1 MNLIKVNMED
11 KKDIKRQVQ
20 NKPARGDLS
29 LSLNFNLNDRYYYL
43 ILKKA
48 EKLGVASYMLTDH
61 IDDFEPIKTNI
72 RTCALA
78 LIKDTYSPE
87 YHSGKRDKKEK
98 TISALACIEHILSLF
113 EIALITKMIS
123 TGNYSVIK
131 KEYLLLRE
139 AVLELAETIENK
151 IVFPEDLFVVAND
164 QKNETQAPNYRGE
177 NINMNE
183 DRMHKRHSKGHVSY
197 GNVLLK
203 DKPAGVI
210 GKNENSFSSKEE
222 RRNLI
227 FNLIAKNK
235 EVSIKDIHSHFTDC
249 SEKTIQR
256 ELSKM
261 LIRGLI
267 VRKGDK
273 RWSRYSL
280 K

>member
-1 MNLIKVNMED
+1 MDNQ
-11 KKDIKRQVQ
+11 KDIKRQVQ
-20 NKPARGDLS
+20 NKSSRGDLS
-29 LSLNFNLNDRYYYL
+29 LNLNFNVNDRYYYL
-43 ILKKA
+43 ILKKV

-87 YHSGKRDKKEK
+87 YHSDKKDKKEK
-98 TISALACIEHILSLF
+98 TISTLACIEHILSLF
-113 EIALITKMIS
+113 DIALVTRMIS
-123 TGNYSVIK
+123 TGNHSVIK

-139 AVLELAETIENK
+139 AVLELAEAIENK
-151 IVFPEDLFVVAND
+151 IIFPEDLFVVAND
-164 QKNETQAPNYRGE
+164 QKNTTQAPNYRGE
-177 NINMNE
+177 NMSTNK
-183 DRMHKRHSKGHVSY
+183 DRIHKGHSKENVSY
-197 GNVLLK
+197 GNVLLG
-203 DKPAGVI
+203 DR
-210 GKNENSFSSKEE
+210 NSYVPNSKKGTNPRNKEE
-222 RRNLI
+222 RLNLI
-227 FNLIAKNK
+227 LKLFNRDS
-235 EVSIKDIHSHFTDC
+235 EMGIKDIHNRFTDC

-280 K
+280 ASR